1 MGYPEGMPDPAALR
15 STDAAPDE
23 RDGADPGPA
32 AGPGLRARKRLSA
45 MLRIQSVALDLFE
58 ERGFDAVTVEEV
70 AEDSEVSPSSVYR
83 YFGTK
88 EQLVL
93 WDELD
98 RDLIELLREAVA
110 DEVPLDGVRRVVTAA
125 IAGLTPQGERRLA
138 RRMRLVMATPSV
150 EQASVAQ
157 SYTLA
162 EQLGEVLAERL
173 GRPAIDL
180 EVQVFSHALV
190 GGFLGMLHHWHGT
203 DFQAPLP
210 DVARR
215 CLEIFTTGLD
225 VVAGRP
231 A

>member
-1 MGYPEGMPDPAALR
+1 MSDHEALR
-15 STDAAPDE
+15 HPAVAPEADEADGGDA
-23 RDGADPGPA
+23 PA
-32 AGPGLRARKRLSA
+32 GGQGLRARKRLSA

-58 ERGFDAVTVEEV
+58 TRGFDAVTVEEV
-70 AEDSEVSPSSVYR
+70 AEASEVSPSSVYR

-93 WDELD
+93 WDQLD
-98 RDLIELLREAVA
+98 PEMIGRLRDAVA
-110 DEVPLDGVRRVVTAA
+110 DDVPLDGVRRIVTRA
-125 IAGLTPQGERRLA
+125 IAGLTPQDERRLA

-150 EQASVAQ
+150 EQASVAE

-162 EQLGEVLAERL
+162 EQLGELLAERL
-173 GRPAIDL
+173 GRPAVDL

-203 DFQAPLP
+203 DFQAPLAE
-210 DVARR
+210 VA
-215 CLEIFTTGLD
+215 EQSFDIITAGLH